1 MKIRTL
7 IKQAEANLVAN
18 DVPESYAKLMANQLL
33 LNQNRNLYMEMDDE
47 AEDAFVFLFTDK
59 IKRLCTQEPF
69 AYVLGTQYFYGRDF
83 NVDPRVLIPRP
94 ETEELV
100 ANLLT
105 DIDERFGDVSELVAA
120 DIGTGSGCLAI
131 TLKLEEPK
139 LKMYA
144 GDISVEAIEQA
155 KENAVKFGAEVEFFV
170 GDLLEPIKA
179 KGIKLDLLV
188 CNPPYIPEDEELE
201 LSVKGFEPH
210 VALFGGEDGLRFY
223 KRVLQDASEIVN
235 PGGMLGF
242 EIGWNQRE
250 ALTQLCTTYLPNDE
264 VVVRKDINGKDRMLM
279 VYRKK

>member
-59 IKRLCTQEPF
+59 VKRLCTQEPF

-105 DIDERFGDVSELVAA
+105 DIDERYGDVTELVAA

-144 GDISVEAIEQA
+144 GDISAEAIEQA